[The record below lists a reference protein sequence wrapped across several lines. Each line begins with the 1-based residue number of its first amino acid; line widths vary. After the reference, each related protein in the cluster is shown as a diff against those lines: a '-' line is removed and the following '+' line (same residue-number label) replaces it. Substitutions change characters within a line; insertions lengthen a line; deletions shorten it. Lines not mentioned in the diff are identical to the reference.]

1 MVFYKITN
9 NNMVVD
15 IFKEQPRYIRY
26 LTNSKRAIAVQKNA
40 ANGVMG
46 SDKNTIYHL
55 EGTINNFP
63 DEKITV
69 TVTEIGAEEYNALAT
84 QFAIQAKENAN
95 LRKRLANVEE
105 QLSTTNDLLTQLL
118 AKLS

>member
-63 DEKITV
+63 DEKEWEKIVEDAFSSDEEHIFSEHYKLQKQQMLRRITM
-69 TVTEIGAEEYNALAT
+69 TKKTFNKNKIKYFIHFN
-84 QFAIQAKENAN
+84 
-95 LRKRLANVEE
+95 
-105 QLSTTNDLLTQLL
+105 
-118 AKLS
+118 